1 MDINGEKRGFLNE
14 NFKMFYLKDKKEYS
28 FEYHFH
34 DFLKVVI
41 MLSGDVTYLIEG
53 KAYKMKP
60 WDILF
65 ISNNEIHKPIINS
78 NSPYERF
85 ILWINSDYL
94 SQISSNKWDLS
105 NCFTSH
111 DNTKL
116 NLLRLGN
123 NTSIIQD
130 ILYEMHREKSGD
142 LFGNEQLL
150 DALFIKLIVQL
161 NRLTLESSP
170 EPVDTFMTQDENISN
185 ILKYINDNIILD
197 LNIDMI
203 AKEFFMNRYYLMHKF
218 KEFTGFTINN
228 YVTQK
233 RLILASRL
241 LREGS
246 NPSKIFSSC
255 GFKDYSNFYRC
266 FKKFFGISPSEYKK
280 LNT

>member
-14 NFKMFYLKDKKEYS
+14 NFKMFYLKDKTEYS

-34 DFLKVVI
+34 DFLKIVI
-41 MLSGDVTYLIEG
+41 MISGDVTYLIEG

-78 NSPYERF
+78 NRPYERF

-94 SQISSNKWDLS
+94 LNISSNKWNLN

-111 DNTKL
+111 DNTRL

-123 NTSIIQD
+123 KTSVIQD

-161 NRLTLESSP
+161 NRLTLEASP
-170 EPVDTFMTQDENISN
+170 EPTDTFMTHDENISN
-185 ILKYINDNIILD
+185 ILKFINDNIILD
-197 LNIDMI
+197 LTIDMI
-203 AKEFFMNRYYLMHKF
+203 AKEFFINRYYLMHKF

-233 RLILASRL
+233 RLILASSL
-241 LREGS
+241 LRKGS

-266 FKKFFGISPSEYKK
+266 FKKFFGISPTEYKK